1 MNSSNQKVLLEVP
14 LGIDAHRLARQ
25 FAAEQDKPQKS
36 KQVYLN
42 TLAVYAAHRYLQW
55 LQIKTDLNQSD
66 SWHPILRSRLDVAD
80 LFISEIGEKL
90 ECRPVL
96 PGETAV
102 FLPSEVTENRIGYL
116 AVQFS
121 ESLDHVQLLGFTD
134 AVDVAV
140 PPRLL
145 LISEL
150 QPLEA
155 LLNRIEPTSPESA
168 QPVPALPSLLTEYV
182 VNVGRLLRNKID
194 NWSLSPSWVRLSEP
208 APELRGYSSTV
219 EEFDAIALQIRKKN
233 QIEIPLEAVAAYRD
247 IRLAQS
253 WTRLYFVTWLL
264 PNTEDGEW
272 TLLLVLMGLRGN
284 DLSQGIKLQ
293 VSDQTSV
300 LDEQVLDPNSNKPYQ
315 VTQVVGKQG
324 EKFLVTITPL
334 NGEKP
339 TSFLFEFSPEQQP

>member
-1 MNSSNQKVLLEVP
+1 MNSSNQKLLLEIP
-14 LGIDAHRLARQ
+14 LGIEAHRFARQ
-25 FAAEQDKPQKS
+25 FAAEQSTQQKS

-55 LQIKTDLNQSD
+55 LQIETNLNQSD
-66 SWHPILRSRLDVAD
+66 SWHPVLRSRWDVAD

-96 PGETAV
+96 PGETTI

-121 ESLDHVQLLGFTD
+121 ERLDHVQLLGFTN
-134 AVDVAV
+134 AVNAGV
-140 PPRLL
+140 PPKQL
-145 LISEL
+145 LISEF
-150 QPLEA
+150 QPLET
-155 LLNRIEPTSPESA
+155 LLNYIEWRKLEFPPED
-168 QPVPALPSLLTEYV
+168 V
-182 VNVGRLLRNKID
+182 VNVGRLLRDQID
-194 NWSLSPSWVRLSEP
+194 NWSLNHSWVKLSEP
-208 APELRGYSSTV
+208 APEFRGYSSTV

-233 QIEIPLEAVAAYRD
+233 QIEIPPAAVAAYRD
-247 IRLAQS
+247 IRLAKS

-264 PNTEDGEW
+264 PDTEDEEW

-300 LDEQVLDPNSNKPYQ
+300 LDEQVLEPNSNKPYQ
-315 VTQVVGKQG
+315 VTQVVGKKG
-324 EKFLVTITPL
+324 ENFLVTITPL